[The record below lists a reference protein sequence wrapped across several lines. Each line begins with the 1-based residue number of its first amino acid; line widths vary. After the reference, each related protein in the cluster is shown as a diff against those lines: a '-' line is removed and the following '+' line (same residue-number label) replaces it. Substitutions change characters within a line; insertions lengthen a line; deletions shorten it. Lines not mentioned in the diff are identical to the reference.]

1 MYSWILP
8 SGVENANTKDVATAA
23 SIPLWTRNTA
33 NRRIIGQGCCQAKGV
48 KCLEGCKV
56 YSSEVVREDFLPK
69 VALELGIEEWWK
81 SWGMALQSQRQW
93 ERLGLL
99 LHTYMKC
106 WSVMFFSPRAY
117 SILYFYNMLYLLASS
132 RTRVLC
138 NAHGLGECS
147 QLCHTHMG
155 RHHGW
160 NLSKPGRARVFCS
173 ENGLLITNSVVP
185 QERVSHDSW
194 YVI

>member
-23 SIPLWTRNTA
+23 SIPLRTRNTA
-33 NRRIIGQGCCQAKGV
+33 NSRIIGQGCCQAKGV

-56 YSSEVVREDFLPK
+56 YSSEVVREGFLPK
-69 VALELGIEEWWK
+69 VALELGIEERRK

-106 WSVMFFSPRAY
+106 WSVMFFPQGPTVFFIFITCY
-117 SILYFYNMLYLLASS
+117 IFLLQAEPEFSAMHMDLGSAASS
-132 RTRVLC
+132 ATHTWEDTMVETWANLAGPGSSVLRMDC
-138 NAHGLGECS
+138 
-147 QLCHTHMG
+147 
-155 RHHGW
+155 
-160 NLSKPGRARVFCS
+160 
-173 ENGLLITNSVVP
+173 
-185 QERVSHDSW
+185 
-194 YVI
+194 